1 MHGSYVLYIMYML
14 LEGDLFSYFITGIIL
29 KYLNIQTL
37 NKKRP
42 PKLPIMKHIIPIQ
55 NPCYLRRKMEAFSDI
70 INRDKGPKYL
80 LHVLYIIYVYTVLK
94 SKIKITFDLT
104 YNCLI
109 ELYFKMHAL
118 FKDKIK

>member
-1 MHGSYVLYIMYML
+1 
-14 LEGDLFSYFITGIIL
+14 
-29 KYLNIQTL
+29 
-37 NKKRP
+37 
-42 PKLPIMKHIIPIQ
+42 MKHIIPIQ